1 MKRDGLL
8 ATTARLLLIAGM
20 GWSPFADSQGVPAPG
35 QSQAPNHEAPEVT
48 PAGRKGDAE
57 LDARMALIE
66 DEIANDDISRAN
78 PQTLSARLSIA
89 REVEILRL
97 EDTAKSLKMLSEV
110 GNFYSPGHHLR
121 DGYTFLTTP
130 LPAGEGQQDIEV
142 ILSNRR
148 VLKLL
153 DVCSAI
159 PKDEAGE
166 MVSRELR
173 TSLATYQTMF
183 ETTWKQVVDTR
194 QKHPIAGKA
203 FCVSGPSLQLSNNPD
218 HTPTLLGQRLKVLSL
233 LLIAGNLRL
242 TGAKEEVEEAVRVG
256 VEQRRRFYSAQS
268 GAEECDRHTML
279 CRTGLYNR
287 QIAITAL
294 YGMTSGRFGPAA
306 GFEKRRLT
314 MFDAEATQ
322 YDLPIRLLA
331 ANGPDFSKGAL
342 DVWFHKKCTDEQFD
356 ELMRKHK

>member
-1 MKRDGLL
+1 MKRDRLL
-8 ATTARLLLIAGM
+8 ATMARLLLIAGV

-35 QSQAPNHEAPEVT
+35 QPQAPNPEAPAVT
-48 PAGRKGDAE
+48 PVGRKGDVE

-66 DEIANDDISRAN
+66 DEITNDDISRAN
-78 PQTLSARLSIA
+78 PQALPARLLIA
-89 REVEILRL
+89 REVETLRM
-97 EDTAKSLKMLSEV
+97 EDTATSLKMLSEV

-121 DGYTFLTTP
+121 DGLTFLTTP
-130 LPAGEGQQDIEV
+130 LPAEEGQQDIEV

-153 DVCSAI
+153 DECSAI

-166 MVSRELR
+166 MFSKELR
-173 TSLATYQTMF
+173 TSLAAYEAMF
-183 ETTWKQVVDTR
+183 ETTWKQVVDMR

-203 FCVSGPSLQLSNNPD
+203 FCVAGPSLRLSSNAD

-242 TGAKEEVEEAVRVG
+242 TGAKEEVEAAIRVG
-256 VEQRRRFYSAQS
+256 IEQRKRFYNAQS
-268 GAEECDRHTML
+268 GAEEIDRHTML
-279 CRTGLYNR
+279 CRAGLYNR

-294 YGMTSGRFGPAA
+294 YGMTAGRFGPAA

-322 YDLPIRLLA
+322 YDLPWRLLG